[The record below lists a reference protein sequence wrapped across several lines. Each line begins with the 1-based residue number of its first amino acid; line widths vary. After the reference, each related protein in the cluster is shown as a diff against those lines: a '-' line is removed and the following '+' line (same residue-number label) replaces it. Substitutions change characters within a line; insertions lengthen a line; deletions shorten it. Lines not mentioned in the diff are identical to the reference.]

1 MYVVFKINMF
11 YIVYGRWKNKQDE
24 SIFWGFVGVFLVKGE
39 GAFNVNIVIFNIFHE
54 VLDRTL
60 SFLKKIPGRFVSA
73 SVCTAFVAEVS
84 NASDRVEVRLNSIRV
99 ADVIINGQTQDFS
112 DVTWLRYRGRYTQ
125 E

>member
-1 MYVVFKINMF
+1 MYVVIKINMF
-11 YIVYGRWKNKQDE
+11 YIEYGRWKNKQDK
-24 SIFWGFVGVFLVKGE
+24 SILWGFFWWGGY
-39 GAFNVNIVIFNIFHE
+39 NVNIVIFNIFHE
-54 VLDRTL
+54 VLKRTL

-99 ADVIINGQTQDFS
+99 ADVIINGQAQDFS
-112 DVTWLRYRGRYTQ
+112 DVAWLRYRGRYTQ

>member
-1 MYVVFKINMF
+1 MEKQT
-11 YIVYGRWKNKQDE
+11 GRKHLL
-24 SIFWGFVGVFLVKGE
+24 GFCWVFLVKGE

-60 SFLKKIPGRFVSA
+60 SFLKYIPGRFVNA

-84 NASDRVEVRLNSIRV
+84 NTSDRVEVRLNSIRV
-99 ADVIINGQTQDFS
+99 ADVIINAQTQDFS
-112 DVTWLRYRGRYTQ
+112 DVAWLRYRGRYTK

>member
-1 MYVVFKINMF
+1 ME
-11 YIVYGRWKNKQDE
+11 KQTGQKHLV
-24 SIFWGFVGVFLVKGE
+24 GFFLVG
-39 GAFNVNIVIFNIFHE
+39 GGGYNVNIVIFNIFHE
-54 VLDRTL
+54 VLKRTL

-99 ADVIINGQTQDFS
+99 ADVIINAQTQDFS
-112 DVTWLRYRGRYTQ
+112 DVAWLRYRGRYTK